1 MDRRRFSILV
11 ALISAAVGAATGFL
25 VASDKASYAAVF
37 PVVGTLLVYLLRSK
51 VSDVIEDEM
60 IEKYA
65 GKASKKTID
74 VFGISMTILGLIFLG
89 YKRVH
94 PELEI
99 AGFTLLY
106 SVCFMLVLYSF
117 LYYFYTKNLAG
128 EDGDDKK

>member
-37 PVVGTLLVYLLRSK
+37 PLAGTLLVYLLRSK
-51 VSDVIEDEM
+51 VRDVIEDEM
-60 IEKYA
+60 IEKYV

-74 VFGISMTILGLIFLG
+74 VLGISMAILGLIFLG

-94 PELEI
+94 PEGDSRFHPAL
-99 AGFTLLY
+99 FHLLY
-106 SVCFMLVLYSF
+106 AGSLLFLILLLYQES
-117 LYYFYTKNLAG
+117 G
-128 EDGDDKK
+128 GRRRR